1 MAVIERKA
9 HVSYS
14 AEQMLALVNDIHAY
28 PEFLH
33 WCHGARIESSK
44 ENTVEAA
51 LEIGIAGIY
60 KTFRTRN
67 TTSGSPGDSR
77 IDIEMIQGPL
87 KKLHGSWYFTDD
99 VEGCDIRLTL
109 EYEVQFSPFG
119 AMLKTLFDEIANSQL
134 NAFIRRAGTVYGKRS
149 S

>member
-1 MAVIERKA
+1 MAVIERNA

-14 AEQMLALVNDIHAY
+14 AEQMLALVNDIDSY

-33 WCHGARIESSK
+33 WCHGARIESS
-44 ENTVEAA
+44 EANTVSAA

-67 TTSGSPGDSR
+67 TTSGSPGASR
-77 IDIEMIQGPL
+77 IDIEMIEGPL
-87 KKLHGSWYFTDD
+87 KKLHGAWHFTDD
-99 VEGCDIRLTL
+99 AEGSDIKLRL

-134 NAFIRRAGTVYGKRS
+134 NAFIRRAGAVYGQ
-149 S
+149 